1 MMIIFGLLGAL
12 LIVSVLCICK
22 AAGDADKQME
32 QELREIDWEELKK
45 YMMITTE
52 DEE

>member
-1 MMIIFGLLGAL
+1 MMIILVLLGVL
-12 LIVSVLCICK
+12 LIVSVLCMCK
-22 AAGDADKQME
+22 VAGDADRQME